1 MSHNRPCVVIVDDN
15 FDDLQIIYTTL
26 TYYDLD
32 VHAAVSAQQCADI
45 LAQVHPDVVITD
57 LAMPD
62 ADGWAVLNM
71 LRTNPATAR
80 TPVVAMTAYHSPK
93 LEQDALA
100 YGFDAYV
107 AKPVDVETIMTQLKK
122 VLNG

>member
-1 MSHNRPCVVIVDDN
+1 MNYHRPCVVIVDDN

-32 VHAAVSAQQCADI
+32 VHAAVSAQQCAEI
-45 LAQVHPDVVITD
+45 LTQVQPDLVITD

-62 ADGWAVLNM
+62 ADGWAVLHM
-71 LRTNPATAR
+71 LRSNPATAH

-93 LEQDALA
+93 LAQDVLA
-100 YGFDAYV
+100 NGFSGYV
-107 AKPVDVETIMTQLKK
+107 PKPVDIDTIMSELRK